1 MFQVI
6 HVCWLKAK
14 QSKIIHFLFFV
25 FILCYESQ
33 RIVERTL
40 QRVPYYNKDL
50 WKRITIIIR
59 CEKGGTHE
67 LVKFGES
74 NLKHNPKI
82 IDIVHPADDSISFA
96 VAGETARWG
105 KTFLH

>member
-1 MFQVI
+1 M
-6 HVCWLKAK
+6 W
-14 QSKIIHFLFFV
+14 
-25 FILCYESQ
+25 
-33 RIVERTL
+33 
-40 QRVPYYNKDL
+40 
-50 WKRITIIIR
+50 
-59 CEKGGTHE
+59 KGGTHE

-82 IDIVHPADDSISFA
+82 IDILVHPADDSISFA